1 MGEKEK
7 MDKVTANFNMTF
19 NEGHFK
25 KGNAYSYKC
34 TDDNN
39 SIIVTTEE
47 GNKSSFTFG
56 EFHILFSFLTK

>member
-1 MGEKEK
+1 

-25 KGNAYSYKC
+25 KGNTYFYKYED
-34 TDDNN
+34 DDNN

-47 GNKSSFTFG
+47 GKRARFTFG
-56 EFHILFSFLTK
+56 EFHILFSFLTI

>member
-1 MGEKEK
+1 

-25 KGNAYSYKC
+25 KGNVYLYEYK
-34 TDDNN
+34 DDDDN

-47 GNKSSFTFG
+47 GNKTKFTFG
-56 EFHILFSFLTK
+56 EFHILFSFLTI